1 MSGAIKVGF
10 CIETANLCTHSK
22 WVWLGVSEMIESN
35 ELTVSQKMNIG
46 MNLICVH
53 VITICINIILLLNV
67 CVVRHI
73 GACPK

>member
-46 MNLICVH
+46 MNF
-53 VITICINIILLLNV
+53 IL
-67 CVVRHI
+67 C
-73 GACPK
+73 ACHNYMHQYHSAP

>member
-46 MNLICVH
+46 MNLILCAYH
-53 VITICINIILLLNV
+53 NYI
-67 CVVRHI
+67 HQYHS
-73 GACPK
+73 AP